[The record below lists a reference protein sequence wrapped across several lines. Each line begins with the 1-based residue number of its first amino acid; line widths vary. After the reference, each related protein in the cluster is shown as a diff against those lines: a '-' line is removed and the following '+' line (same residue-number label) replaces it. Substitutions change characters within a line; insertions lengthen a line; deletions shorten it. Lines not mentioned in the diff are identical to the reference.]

1 MEKLFVRGITKDDD
15 TSRIALLNVPNKPG
29 FAYQIFSLMGK
40 YDVNVDV
47 ILQSI
52 GRQGTKD
59 VSFTVPTSQM
69 DLAVEVLEKNT
80 DSIGTD
86 QIRVTDSI
94 SKVSIVGAG
103 MQTNPGVAAK
113 MFEALYDAEI
123 NIQMI
128 STSDIKISVLIDQK
142 YSDLALNALHEAFF
156 E

>member
-1 MEKLFVRGITKDDD
+1 MEKLLVRGITKDDD
-15 TSRIALLNVPNKPG
+15 TSRIALLNIPNRPG

-80 DSIGTD
+80 DTIGTD
-86 QIRVTDSI
+86 QIQVTDSI